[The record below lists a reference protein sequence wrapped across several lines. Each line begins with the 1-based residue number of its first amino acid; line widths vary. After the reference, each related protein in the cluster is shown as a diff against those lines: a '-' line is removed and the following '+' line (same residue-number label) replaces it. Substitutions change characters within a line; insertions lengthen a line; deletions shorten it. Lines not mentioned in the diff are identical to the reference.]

1 MPENDIVENNEV
13 IDFYTD
19 EEAVE
24 EMEDREDSGEER
36 KLKYFNPLDT
46 INGDFDCLSSKGVLD
61 Q

>member
-24 EMEDREDSGEER
+24 EMKDDEDSGEER
-36 KLKYFNPLDT
+36 RLKYFNPLDT
-46 INGDFDCLSSKGVLD
+46 INGDFDCLS
-61 Q
+61 